1 MIETSKIRN
10 IGIVAHIDSGKTT
23 TSERILYFT
32 GRTHKIGEVDDGN
45 TTLDWMEQERE
56 RGITITSAATAVEWN
71 GHRINLIDTPGHV
84 DFTVEVERSLRV
96 LDGAVALFCGV
107 GGVEPQ
113 SLTVW
118 RQAEKY
124 DVPTFCFINKMDRT
138 GADFYDVVSKIQ
150 KELTGNAVPI
160 YLPVGKVET
169 FSGVIDLIKQKML
182 TFSEVRGVP
191 KVTEHEVPEA
201 MKDEVAK
208 WRKNLIEK
216 VSEND
221 ETLLEKFMAGTEPT
235 IPEIKSALRKATLSR
250 SIHPVLCGSAANNMG
265 VQCLLDAV
273 VDYLPSPKIE
283 KDKGLAALAFKIFSD
298 RHSKLTYVRVYS
310 GELTSGSYVYN
321 ATRKKRERVG
331 RIVEMH
337 ANKPI
342 ARESLGPGEIGAVI
356 GFDYSLTGDT
366 ITTEENPILL
376 EAIEFPSPVISVS
389 IVPESRADRDK
400 LSLALAKLADEDP
413 TFVISYDQETEETIM
428 SGMGELHLEIL
439 VDRLKRE
446 YNVQAKV
453 GRPQVA
459 YRETATTAAE
469 VDHKLQKQTGGKGD
483 FARVK
488 LLLEPQPAG
497 TPFEFVNA
505 IKGGNVPK
513 EYIPAVEK
521 GIIDAMKKGPYGA
534 FPVVDIKMTLVD
546 GDYHDVD
553 SSERA
558 FFTAA
563 SIAFKE
569 AFKKGGPAL
578 LEPIMSVSVI
588 TPPEYLGSV
597 NGDLAARRGRIEA
610 MDQKPNGTH
619 EIRAMVPLAKMFGYS
634 TQVRTLSSGKATF
647 TMTFDHYEPVPFQ
660 MAEEIIAERLK
671 SGAIKARQG
680 QNA

>member
-1 MIETSKIRN
+1 MIEPQKIRN
-10 IGIVAHIDSGKTT
+10 IGIIAHIDSGKTT
-23 TSERILYFT
+23 VSERILYFT
-32 GRTHKIGEVDDGN
+32 GRTHKIGEVDEGN

-56 RGITITSAATAVEWN
+56 RGITITAAATAVEWK

-113 SLTVW
+113 SMTVW

-124 DVPTFCFINKMDRT
+124 EVPAICFVNKMDRT
-138 GADFYDVVSKIQ
+138 GADFFDVVRKIQ
-150 KELTGNAVPI
+150 EELGGNAVPVC
-160 YLPVGKVET
+160 LPVGKADSFT
-169 FSGVIDLIKQKML
+169 GLIDLVRNC
-182 TFSEVRGVP
+182 EVIFWETKGQTHVEERP
-191 KVTEHEVPEA
+191 IPEA
-201 MKDEVAK
+201 YRDEAHK

-216 VSEND
+216 VSEQD
-221 ETLLEKFMAGTEPT
+221 EHLLEKFVSGTEPT
-235 IPEIKSALRKATLSR
+235 EAEIRTALRKSTLAR
-250 SIHPVLCGSAANNMG
+250 QIHPVLCGSAARNIG
-265 VQCLLDAV
+265 VQRLLDAV
-273 VDYLPSPKIE
+273 VDYLPSPKTEGE
-283 KDKGLAALAFKIFSD
+283 KNLAALAFKIFSD

-310 GELTSGSYVYN
+310 GTLESGSYVYN

-342 ARESLGPGEIGAVI
+342 GRESLGSGEIGAVI
-356 GFDYSLTGDT
+356 GFDATLTGDT
-366 ITTEENPILL
+366 ISTEDNPILL

-389 IVPESRADRDK
+389 ITPESRADRDK
-400 LSLALAKLADEDP
+400 LSLALNKLSEEDP

-446 YNVQAKV
+446 YNVNAKV

-459 YRETATTAAE
+459 YRETATTQSE
-469 VDHKLQKQTGGKGD
+469 IDHKLQKQTGGKGD
-483 FARVK
+483 FARVC
-488 LLLEPQPAG
+488 LLLEPLPPG
-497 TPFEFVNA
+497 SGFEFVNDV
-505 IKGGNVPK
+505 KGGNVPK

-521 GIIDAMKKGPYGA
+521 GIIDAMRKGPYGA
-534 FPVVDIKMTLVD
+534 FPVVDLRVTLTD
-546 GDYHDVD
+546 GDYHEVD

-558 FFTAA
+558 FFTC
-563 SIAFKE
+563 SSMAFKD
-569 AFKKGGPAL
+569 AFRKGSPSL

-588 TPPEYLGSV
+588 TPPDYLGSV

-610 MDQKPNGTH
+610 MEQKPNGTH
-619 EIRAMVPLAKMFGYS
+619 EIRAMVPLGNMFGYS

-647 TMTFDHYEPVPFQ
+647 TMTFDHYEPVPFS
-660 MAEEIIAERLK
+660 MAEDIIAERQK
-671 SGAIKARQG
+671 SGAIKARAG
-680 QNA
+680 QN

>member
-1 MIETSKIRN
+1 MIENSKIRN

-56 RGITITSAATAVEWN
+56 RGITITSAATAVEWA

-118 RQAEKY
+118 RQADKY
-124 DVPTFCFINKMDRT
+124 EVPTICFVNKMDRT
-138 GADFYDVVSKIQ
+138 GADFYDVLDKIQ
-150 KELTGNAVPI
+150 KELTTHAVPI

-169 FSGVIDLIKQKML
+169 FSGVVDLIKQKML
-182 TFSEVRGVP
+182 TFSEVKGVP
-191 KVTEHEVPEA
+191 IVTEHAIPESMA
-201 MKDEVAK
+201 DLSAK
-208 WRKNLIEK
+208 WRKHLIEK

-221 ETLLEKFMAGTEPT
+221 EVLLDKFMSGAEPT
-235 IPEIKSALRKATLSR
+235 VPEIKSALRKATQSR
-250 SIHPVLCGSAANNMG
+250 AIYPVLCGSAANNMG
-265 VQCLLDAV
+265 IQCLLDAV
-273 VDYLPSPKIE
+273 IDYLPCPKQEGE
-283 KDKGLAALAFKIFSD
+283 KHLAALAFKLFSD

-310 GELTSGSYVYN
+310 GELTSGSYVWN

-342 ARESLGPGEIGAVI
+342 NRESLGPGEIGAVI
-356 GFDYSLTGDT
+356 GFDYTLTGDS
-366 ITTEENPILL
+366 ITTEEHPILL
-376 EAIEFPSPVISVS
+376 EAIEFASPVISVS
-389 IVPESRADRDK
+389 IVPESRQDRDK

-413 TFVISYDQETEETIM
+413 TFLISYDQETEETIM

-446 YNVQAKV
+446 YGVNSKV

-459 YRETATTAAE
+459 YRETATIEAE

-488 LLLEPQPAG
+488 IVLSPVPAG
-497 TPFEFVNA
+497 TPFEFSNDV
-505 IKGGNVPK
+505 KGGRIPK

-534 FPVVDIKMTLVD
+534 FPVVDIKVSLID

-569 AFKKGGPAL
+569 AFKKANPAL
-578 LEPIMSVSVI
+578 IEPIMSVSVI
-588 TPPEYLGSV
+588 TPAEYLGPV

-619 EIRAMVPLAKMFGYS
+619 EIRAMVPLSKMFGYS

-660 MAEEIIAERLK
+660 MAEEIIAERVK
-671 SGAIKARQG
+671 SGIIGGRQG
-680 QNA
+680 TNA

>member
-1 MIETSKIRN
+1 MIELDKIRN

-124 DVPTFCFINKMDRT
+124 EVPTICFVNKMDRT
-138 GADFYDVVSKIQ
+138 GADFYDVVDKIQ
-150 KELTGNAVPI
+150 KELGGNAVPI

-169 FSGVIDLIKQKML
+169 FSGVVDLIKQKEII
-182 TFSEVRGVP
+182 FSEVRGVP
-191 KVTEHEVPEA
+191 RTEEREVPES
-201 MKDEVAK
+201 MKEDVAK
-208 WRKNLIEK
+208 WRKFMIEK
-216 VSEND
+216 IAETD
-221 ETLLEKFMAGTEPT
+221 EALLEKFYGGIEPS
-235 IPEIKSALRKATLSR
+235 EAELKAALRKASLSR
-250 SIHPVLCGSAANNMG
+250 TIHPVLCGSAANNMG

-273 VDYLPSPKIE
+273 IDYLPSPKVDE
-283 KDKGLAALAFKIFSD
+283 KQPLAALAFKIFSD

-310 GELTSGSYVYN
+310 GTLASGSYVLN
-321 ATRKKRERVG
+321 STRKKRERVG

-356 GFDYSLTGDT
+356 GFDQTLTGDT
-366 ITTEENPILL
+366 ICTEENPVLL

-389 IVPESRADRDK
+389 ITPESRSDRDK
-400 LSLALAKLADEDP
+400 LSLALSKLADEDP

-428 SGMGELHLEIL
+428 SGMGELQLEIL

-446 YNVQAKV
+446 YNVNAKV

-459 YRETATTAAE
+459 YRETASTSAV

-488 LLLEPQPAG
+488 IQIDPMPAG
-497 TPFEFVNA
+497 TPFEFVNEV
-505 IKGGNVPK
+505 KGGNVPK

-521 GIIDAMKKGPYGA
+521 GIIDAMRKGPYGA
-534 FPVVDIKMTLVD
+534 FPVVDLKVTLVD

-569 AFKKGGPAL
+569 AFRAGTPSL
-578 LEPIMSVSVI
+578 LEPIMSVNVI
-588 TPPEYLGSV
+588 TPPDYLGSV
-597 NGDLAARRGRIEA
+597 NGDLAARRGRIEN
-610 MDQKPNGTH
+610 MEKKPNGTS
-619 EIRAMVPLAKMFGYS
+619 EIRAFVPLAKMFGYS
-634 TQVRTLSSGKATF
+634 TQIRTLSSGKATF

-660 MAEEIIAERLK
+660 LAEEIIAERIK
-671 SGAIKARQG
+671 SGAIKARHG
-680 QNA
+680 TNA